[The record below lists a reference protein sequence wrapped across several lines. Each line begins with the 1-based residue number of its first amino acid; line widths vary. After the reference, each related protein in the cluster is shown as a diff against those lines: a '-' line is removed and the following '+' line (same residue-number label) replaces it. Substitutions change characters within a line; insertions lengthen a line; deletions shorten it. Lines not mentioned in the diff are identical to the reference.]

1 MEAMQHQI
9 LQLLQLPPNLY
20 RIRNKTIVRNLDSS
34 RDLNSN
40 KLKSQVEE
48 YPMLTHHR
56 SGSMINLKRCSHKT
70 LRLPHLR
77 LLLRETP
84 MALRK
89 VKDLRTMAPPI
100 ITSSKI
106 TTRMV
111 SSKMPTIILSRIMV
125 PILIRVFRQQA
136 TQVATTIMAAHL
148 PHTEANTWLT
158 MATANTIT
166 TMATTSKDPK
176 MVLITV
182 CRTMATK
189 SRPMAW
195 VEVTNEMIT
204 VVIIKAVAPVIT
216 IITTCQDI
224 IKVIRSLCKQVVHP
238 AIMAMV

>member
-1 MEAMQHQI
+1 
-9 LQLLQLPPNLY
+9 
-20 RIRNKTIVRNLDSS
+20 
-34 RDLNSN
+34 
-40 KLKSQVEE
+40 
-48 YPMLTHHR
+48 
-56 SGSMINLKRCSHKT
+56 
-70 LRLPHLR
+70 
-77 LLLRETP
+77 

-166 TMATTSKDPK
+166 TMATTTKDPK

-204 VVIIKAVAPVIT
+204 VVIIKAVAPAIT

-238 AIMAMV
+238 AIMATV